1 MAAVAT
7 SQARV
12 ASTSIKER
20 MRLVWHLSK
29 TEVLLFVR
37 EPTAMFFTLLF
48 PLMLLVFVGVVYG
61 DEVDDDGLRY
71 IDVYFPTLLAAV
83 AANLGVMGVTI
94 NIAEAR
100 SRGVLRRYRIAPF
113 PFSSYMISQI
123 VVGLFMYALSA
134 CSILV
139 SVALMYGFN
148 LQGSTI
154 LFLAILGLGL
164 AVMMTFGF
172 LIGGLNI
179 TVRTSQLIGTVVFFF
194 MFFGSGGAIP
204 RSQFP
209 QWMQT
214 ITEANP
220 LTHLSDS
227 LIQVYLGRSLSGE
240 IPGLIGLFV
249 GLFLL
254 IYLANRMFSWEVQ
267 P

>member
-1 MAAVAT
+1 MTITATPGIAAKPGI
-7 SQARV
+7 R
-12 ASTSIKER
+12 ER
-20 MRLVWHLSK
+20 LRLIWHLSK
-29 TEVLLFVR
+29 SEVLLFMR

-48 PLMLLVFVGVVYG
+48 PLMLLIFVGVVYG
-61 DEVDDDGLRY
+61 ETVDENGLRF
-71 IDVYFPTLLAAV
+71 IDIYFPTLMAAV

-100 SRGVLRRYRIAPF
+100 SRGVLRRYKIAPF
-113 PFSSYMISQI
+113 PFSSYMMSQI

-134 CSILV
+134 VSILV
-139 SVALMYGFN
+139 SVSWLYGFN
-148 LQGSTI
+148 LQGSLLKFLGI
-154 LFLAILGLGL
+154 LALGL
-164 AVMMTFGF
+164 AVMMTLGF

-179 TVRTSQLIGTVVFFF
+179 TVRTSQLIGTVLFFF

-214 ITEANP
+214 ITEVNP

-227 LIQVYLGRSLSGE
+227 LIQVYLGRSLNDE
-240 IPGLIGLFV
+240 IPGLIGLGFGFFV
-249 GLFLL
+249 LL
-254 IYLANRMFSWEVQ
+254 YLANRFFTWEVQ